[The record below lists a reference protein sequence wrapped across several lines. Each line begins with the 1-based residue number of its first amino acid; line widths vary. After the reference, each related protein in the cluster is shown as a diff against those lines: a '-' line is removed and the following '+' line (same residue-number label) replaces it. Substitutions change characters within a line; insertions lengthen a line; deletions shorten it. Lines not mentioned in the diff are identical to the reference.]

1 VIHVE
6 VQCLKVKIKPGMTQ
20 EFIDFV
26 KDLQVNKM
34 EFVYETMR
42 SENIVVESIFL
53 EKGEEADHII
63 FYTRSNPS
71 EVVEEETERQNAIPV
86 DTDSIEML
94 QKTWESVESLEVLFD
109 AGRLS

>member
-1 VIHVE
+1 ME

-26 KDLQVNKM
+26 KDMQVNKM

-53 EKGEEADHII
+53 EKGEDADHII
-63 FYTRSNPS
+63 FYTRSNSADEAP
-71 EVVEEETERQNAIPV
+71 EEREGGSAIPV
-86 DTDSIEML
+86 DTEAIEML
-94 QKTWESVESLEVLFD
+94 QKTWDSVQSLEVLFD
-109 AGRLS
+109 AGRLP

>member
-1 VIHVE
+1 ME

-26 KDLQVNKM
+26 KDMQVNKM
-34 EFVYETMR
+34 DFVYETMR

-63 FYTRSNPS
+63 FYTRSNPAD
-71 EVVEEETERQNAIPV
+71 EAIEEGPDRGSAIPV
-86 DTDSIEML
+86 DTESIEML
-94 QKTWESVESLEVLFD
+94 QKTWDSVQSLEVLFD
-109 AGRLS
+109 AGRLP